1 MACNSNSAVRRRK
14 YMDYSQY
21 KAGCLQKLKD
31 FLTSEKKRPV
41 LFIGSGLSQRYLQI
55 PDWKGLLDALCHS
68 PVKMPKPL
76 EYYLQSTGND
86 YPKVADKLE
95 QRYFHYFW
103 KHKKEYPGYLFSET
117 ENKDIFLKYSI
128 SKIIEKHNAQLNSDS
143 LWNNPEIKALK
154 KVNPQMI
161 LTTNY
166 DLLLEKIFPKYD
178 SYIGQDSIKSN
189 LNDFKIMKIHG
200 SVTDPKSI
208 VIDTADYK
216 KFATRQVYM
225 VAKLLT
231 YFVEYPIIFI
241 GYSVS
246 DNNIKDILSSV
257 KKIMTPTKNMSI
269 PKLNNIFFVEWN
281 DKKNPTPD
289 SISSEK
295 IIDLGNGNGIKVN
308 YLYLD
313 EFENLFTAIS
323 QNSIDINVLK
333 TVNRTI
339 DNIIKSSSITNLE
352 VDVASIDYLKDPQMF
367 LSLLQNPDMMLS
379 LSTLKSANQLA
390 SEFPFTPTELAKKTH
405 YPNWQLLYQ
414 DIDAI
419 SKKYS
424 VDIRETNNKFH
435 ASISGGIN
443 RYSKVALNLLLD
455 HHNDKSLAKYFV
467 KSKQ

>member
-1 MACNSNSAVRRRK
+1 
-14 YMDYSQY
+14 MDYVKY
-21 KAGCLQKLKD
+21 KTDCLDKLKG
-31 FLTSEKKRPV
+31 FLTLEKKRPV
-41 LFIGSGLSQRYLQI
+41 LFIGSGLSQRYLKI
-55 PDWKGLLDALCHS
+55 PDWKGLLDTLCKS
-68 PVKMPKPL
+68 PVKMPRPL
-76 EYYLQSTGND
+76 KYYLQSTNGD
-86 YPKVADKLE
+86 YPKVADKLK
-95 QRYFHYFW
+95 QKYFNYFW
-103 KHKKEYPGYLFSET
+103 QHEKEYPDYLFSET

-128 SKIIEKHNAQLNSDS
+128 SKIIEQHDIQLKSDD

-208 VIDTADYK
+208 VIDTADYN
-216 KFATRQVYM
+216 KFAIRQEYM

-231 YFVEYPIIFI
+231 YFVEYPIIFM
-241 GYSVS
+241 GYSIS
-246 DNNIKDILSSV
+246 DSNIKNILSSV

-367 LSLLQNPDMMLS
+367 LSLLQKPDMMLS

-390 SEFPFTPTELAKKTH
+390 SEFSFTPTKLAEAAH
-405 YPNWQLLYQ
+405 YSNWQFLYR

-419 SKKYS
+419 SKDYK
-424 VDIRETNNKFH
+424 VDIRKTNNQFH
-435 ASISGGIN
+435 TSISGGIN
-443 RYSKVALNLLLD
+443 RYSKVALELLLD
-455 HHNDKSLAKYFV
+455 YQKEKPLKKYFD
-467 KSKQ
+467 KNKWKRLS

>member
-1 MACNSNSAVRRRK
+1 
-14 YMDYSQY
+14 MDYSQY
-21 KAGCLQKLKD
+21 KAGCLEKLKD

-86 YPKVADKLE
+86 YPKVADKLK
-95 QRYFHYFW
+95 QRYFNYFW
-103 KHKKEYPGYLFSET
+103 EHKKEYPGYLFSET

-128 SKIIEKHNAQLNSDS
+128 SKIIEKHDAQLNSDS
-143 LWNNPEIKALK
+143 LWNNPEIKALQG
-154 KVNPQMI
+154 VTPQMI

-166 DLLLEKIFPKYD
+166 DLLLEKVFPQYD

-189 LNDFKIMKIHG
+189 LNDFRIMKIHG
-200 SVTDPKSI
+200 SVNDPKSI
-208 VIDTADYK
+208 VIDAADYNE
-216 KFATRQVYM
+216 FSVRQEYM

-231 YFVEYPIIFI
+231 YFVEYPIIFL

-246 DNNIKDILSSV
+246 DDNIKKILNSV
-257 KKIMTPTKNMSI
+257 KKIMTSPKNVSI
-269 PKLNNIFFVEWN
+269 PKLENIFFVEWN
-281 DKKNPTPD
+281 DKQNPVPD
-289 SISSEK
+289 SIPSEK
-295 IIDLGNGNGIKVN
+295 IINLGDGNGVKVN
-308 YLYLD
+308 YIYLD
-313 EFENLFTAIS
+313 EFKNLFTYIS
-323 QNSIDINVLK
+323 QNSIDVGVLK
-333 TVNRTI
+333 TVNKTI

-352 VDVASIDYLKDPQMF
+352 VDVASINYLKNPQMF
-367 LSLLQNPDMMLS
+367 LSLLQKPDMMLS

-405 YPNWQLLYQ
+405 YSNWQLLYK

-424 VDIRETNNKFH
+424 VDIRGTNNQFH

-443 RYSKVALNLLLD
+443 RYSKVALKLLLD
-455 HHNDKSLAKYFV
+455 YQEGNSLEKYFDE
-467 KSKQ
+467 SEQ